1 MKNESEFKKVNKIIK
16 SLAQEKHI
24 KIKNLDNETFYNL
37 NILSKKIKE
46 NKENLNKIIN
56 FNEKIIENAL
66 TESKEKLATVF
77 ESSRDGIVIINK
89 NSEIIEINSRL
100 SQIMEYKKN
109 EIIGKKISNLKS
121 FSKKDI
127 GEMKKDFIKII
138 SGKNYIVKEYL
149 IHTKKEKELTV
160 EIHSSSIK
168 KEDEIT
174 GVVSVVRDITEQKN
188 AEIALKK
195 SEEKFKNQF
204 LYYKEIDDIKNDFI
218 SLLSHEL
225 KSPLV
230 PIISYSDL
238 FLNKILGPINN
249 EQKKAIESM
258 KESAQELL
266 NMIEEI
272 LDISRIERGI
282 MKYNYS
288 EFEIKSL
295 INDIM
300 NSEKGFA
307 SSKDL
312 KIILKKSKEKLVI
325 NSDKTKISRV
335 IHNLLNNAIKFTEK
349 GSIIITVLKEK
360 NYLIIKVKDS
370 GIGIPEEKKDKIFT
384 KFFQIDSSLSRKYKG
399 TGIGLYNTKIV
410 VEGLNGKI
418 SFESKI
424 NVGTTFIIKI
434 PLKVSIKK
442 NKIAIIGAS
451 PDKNRMSNKAIRAYL
466 KKGFKVYPVNPK
478 YDKIEGLKVYNSLK
492 DLNIKPEIISVYTNP
507 KITKI
512 LIEEIIKINPKKVFF
527 NPGSTNKE
535 ILKEIDKTKI
545 NYERLCSIM
554 AIDEN
559 PQNY

>member
-1 MKNESEFKKVNKIIK
+1 MKNEFEFKKVNKIIK